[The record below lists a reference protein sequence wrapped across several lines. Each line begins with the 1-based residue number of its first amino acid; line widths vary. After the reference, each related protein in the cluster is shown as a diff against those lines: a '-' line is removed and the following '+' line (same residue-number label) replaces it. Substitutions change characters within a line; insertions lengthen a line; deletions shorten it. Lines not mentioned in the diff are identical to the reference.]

1 MSVDRSNYP
10 NIPPDFPIEPTESA
24 LAGVQFKLSVVE
36 EAGMFYA
43 PGATPSEVAKAY
55 EACEDF
61 AQQMV
66 PYCERKM
73 TELHLPHEEVLA
85 KLLRGIEQKKWVSPA
100 QARWVVA
107 RTQQLLGW

>member
-1 MSVDRSNYP
+1 MDRSNYP

-36 EAGMFYA
+36 EAGKYYA
-43 PGATPSEVAKAY
+43 PEATPSEVAKAH

-66 PYCERKM
+66 PYCVRKM
-73 TELHLPHEEVLA
+73 AELNLPHEEVLA
-85 KLLRGIEQKKWVSPA
+85 KLLRGIHQKNWVSPA
-100 QARWVVA
+100 QAHWIVA
-107 RTQQLLGW
+107 RTRQLLGW